1 MYIIYYCKSTI
12 IYSAGHR
19 RLVRATER
27 MMQSLPLRERYTRAL
42 LDGDQEEA
50 SRVVA
55 EALRAGMEPAAIYIE
70 VLGPAMARVGDA
82 WGSGDLNVAAE
93 HLATSITLQQLAYIR
108 YAGRRRDDVG
118 ATVVVAAVEG
128 ELHHVGSTMIADLFH
143 MDGWQVADLGGDTPT
158 QDLIELV
165 NIRKPD
171 LVVLSLSLP
180 DRADAAIRAATLL
193 KSLDSAPPV
202 FIGGGGISSRPDADA
217 IPADL
222 VSSDPMQAVRAGR
235 DLLGFG
241 EESRSFDHYLRGFG
255 QRVSAMRRERGWT
268 QQELANRAGLDRTY
282 LSTVEQ
288 GRQNL
293 TMGAAFRIAAAFD
306 VSLSQLMP

>member
-1 MYIIYYCKSTI
+1 M
-12 IYSAGHR
+12 
-19 RLVRATER
+19 RAMER
-27 MMQSLPLRERYTRAL
+27 MMQTQPLRERYTKAL
-42 LDGDQEEA
+42 LEGDQEEA
-50 SRVVA
+50 SKVVA
-55 EALRAGMEPAAIYIE
+55 EALRAGMEPAAIYME
-70 VLGPAMARVGDA
+70 VLGPALARVGEA
-82 WGSGDLNVAAE
+82 WGSGELNVAAE

-108 YAGRRRDDVG
+108 YAGRRREDVG

-143 MDGWQVADLGGDTPT
+143 MDGWQVADLGGNTPT

-171 LVVLSLSLP
+171 LVILSLSLP
-180 DRADAAIRAATLL
+180 DRVDAAIRAATLL
-193 KSLDSAPPV
+193 KSLDSAPSV
-202 FIGGGGISSRPDADA
+202 FIGGGGISSLPNTDAV
-217 IPADL
+217 PVDL
-222 VSSDPMQAVRAGR
+222 MSSDPLEAVRAAR
-235 DLLGFG
+235 DLLGLG

-255 QRVSAMRRERGWT
+255 QRVSGMRRERGWT

-293 TMGAAFRIAAAFD
+293 TLWAAFRIAAALD
-306 VSLSQLMP
+306 APLSQLMP

>member
-1 MYIIYYCKSTI
+1 
-12 IYSAGHR
+12 
-19 RLVRATER
+19 
-27 MMQSLPLRERYTRAL
+27 MQTQPQRDRYARAL

-50 SRVVA
+50 SKVVA
-55 EALRAGMEPAAIYIE
+55 EALRSGMEAAVIYMEI
-70 VLGPAMARVGDA
+70 LGPALARVGDA

-165 NIRKPD
+165 SIRKPD
-171 LVVLSLSLP
+171 LVVLSVSLP

-193 KSLDSAPPV
+193 KSLDSPPPV
-202 FIGGGGISSRPDADA
+202 FIGGGGISSLRNSDAT
-217 IPADL
+217 PADL
-222 VSSDPMQAVRAGR
+222 LTSDPMQAIRTAR
-235 DLLGFG
+235 DLLGIG
-241 EESRSFDHYLRGFG
+241 EESRSFDHYLKGFG

-293 TMGAAFRIAAAFD
+293 TMGAAFRIASAFD
-306 VSLSQLMP
+306 APLSQLMP

>member
-1 MYIIYYCKSTI
+1 MYIIYYATSTI
-12 IYSAGHR
+12 IHINRNQAQ
-19 RLVRATER
+19 VRATER
-27 MMQSLPLRERYTRAL
+27 IMQMQPQRDRYARAL

-50 SRVVA
+50 SKVVA
-55 EALRAGMEPAAIYIE
+55 EALRSGMEAAVIYMEI
-70 VLGPAMARVGDA
+70 LGPALARVGDA

-165 NIRKPD
+165 SIRKPD
-171 LVVLSLSLP
+171 LVVLSVSLP

-193 KSLDSAPPV
+193 KSLDSPPPV
-202 FIGGGGISSRPDADA
+202 FIGGGGISSLRNSDAT
-217 IPADL
+217 PADL
-222 VSSDPMQAVRAGR
+222 LTSDPMQAIRTAR
-235 DLLGFG
+235 DLLGIG
-241 EESRSFDHYLRGFG
+241 EESRSFDHYLKGFG

-293 TMGAAFRIAAAFD
+293 TMGAAFRIASAFD
-306 VSLSQLMP
+306 APLSQLMP

>member
-1 MYIIYYCKSTI
+1 
-12 IYSAGHR
+12 
-19 RLVRATER
+19 
-27 MMQSLPLRERYTRAL
+27 MQMQPQRDRYARAL

-50 SRVVA
+50 SKVVA
-55 EALRAGMEPAAIYIE
+55 EALRSGMEAAVIYMEI
-70 VLGPAMARVGDA
+70 LGPALARVGDA

-165 NIRKPD
+165 SIRKPD
-171 LVVLSLSLP
+171 LVVLSVSLP

-193 KSLDSAPPV
+193 KSLDSPPPV
-202 FIGGGGISSRPDADA
+202 FIGGGGISSLRNSDAT
-217 IPADL
+217 PADL
-222 VSSDPMQAVRAGR
+222 MTSDPMQAIRTAR
-235 DLLGFG
+235 DLLGIG
-241 EESRSFDHYLRGFG
+241 EESRSFDHYLKGFG

-293 TMGAAFRIAAAFD
+293 TMGAAFRIASAFD
-306 VSLSQLMP
+306 APLSQLMP

>member
-1 MYIIYYCKSTI
+1 
-12 IYSAGHR
+12 
-19 RLVRATER
+19 
-27 MMQSLPLRERYTRAL
+27 MQSQPHRERYTKAL

-50 SRVVA
+50 TKVVA
-55 EALRAGMEPAAIYIE
+55 EALRAGMEPAAIYME
-70 VLGPAMARVGDA
+70 VLGPALNRVGEA

-143 MDGWQVADLGGDTPT
+143 MDGWQVADLGGNTPT

-165 NIRKPD
+165 SIRKPD
-171 LVVLSLSLP
+171 LVILSLSLP
-180 DRADAAIRAATLL
+180 DRVDAAIRAATLL

-202 FIGGGGISSRPDADA
+202 FIGGGGISSLRNADA

-222 VSSDPMQAVRAGR
+222 VSSDPLQAVRAAR
-235 DLLGFG
+235 DLLGLG
-241 EESRSFDHYLRGFG
+241 EESRSFDHYLKGFG
-255 QRVSAMRRERGWT
+255 QRVSGMRRERGWT

-293 TMGAAFRIAAAFD
+293 TLSAAFRIAAALD
-306 VSLSQLMP
+306 APLSQLMP

>member
-1 MYIIYYCKSTI
+1 
-12 IYSAGHR
+12 
-19 RLVRATER
+19 
-27 MMQSLPLRERYTRAL
+27 MQTQPQRDRYARAL

-50 SRVVA
+50 SKVVA
-55 EALRAGMEPAAIYIE
+55 EALRSGMEAAVIYMEI
-70 VLGPAMARVGDA
+70 LGPALARVGDA

-165 NIRKPD
+165 SIRKPD
-171 LVVLSLSLP
+171 LVVLSVSLP

-193 KSLDSAPPV
+193 KSLDSPPPV
-202 FIGGGGISSRPDADA
+202 FIGGGGISSLRNSDAT
-217 IPADL
+217 PADL
-222 VSSDPMQAVRAGR
+222 MTSDPMQAIRTAR
-235 DLLGFG
+235 DLLGIG
-241 EESRSFDHYLRGFG
+241 EESRSFDHYLKGFG

-293 TMGAAFRIAAAFD
+293 TMGAAFRIASAFD
-306 VSLSQLMP
+306 APLSQLMP

>member
-1 MYIIYYCKSTI
+1 M
-12 IYSAGHR
+12 
-19 RLVRATER
+19 
-27 MMQSLPLRERYTRAL
+27 
-42 LDGDQEEA
+42 
-50 SRVVA
+50 VA
-55 EALRAGMEPAAIYIE
+55 EALRAGMEPAAIYME

-128 ELHHVGSTMIADLFH
+128 ELHHVGSSMIADLFH
-143 MDGWQVADLGGDTPT
+143 MDGWQVADLGGNTPT

-165 NIRKPD
+165 SIRKPD

-202 FIGGGGISSRPDADA
+202 FIGGGGISSLPNADA

-222 VSSDPMQAVRAGR
+222 VSSDPLQAVRAAR
-235 DLLGFG
+235 DLLGLG

-306 VSLSQLMP
+306 VSLSQLMS

>member
-1 MYIIYYCKSTI
+1 MQ
-12 IYSAGHR
+12 
-19 RLVRATER
+19 TE
-27 MMQSLPLRERYTRAL
+27 PLRERYARAL
-42 LDGDQEEA
+42 LDGNQEEA
-50 SRVVA
+50 SKAVA
-55 EALRAGMEPAAIYIE
+55 EALRAGMDPAAIYMD
-70 VLGPAMARVGDA
+70 VLGPSLDRVGHA
-82 WGSGDLNVAAE
+82 WGSGELNVAAE

-118 ATVVVAAVEG
+118 ASVVVAAVEG

-143 MDGWQVADLGGDTPT
+143 MDGWQVADLGGNTPT

-165 NIRKPD
+165 SIRKPD
-171 LVVLSLSLP
+171 LVILSLSLP
-180 DRADAAIRAATLL
+180 DRVDATIRAATLL

-202 FIGGGGISSRPDADA
+202 FIGGGGISHLRNTDE

-222 VSSDPMQAVRAGR
+222 VSSDPLQAIRAAR
-235 DLLGFG
+235 DLLGLG

-268 QQELANRAGLDRTY
+268 QQELANRVGLDRTY

-293 TMGAAFRIAAAFD
+293 TMGAAFRIASAFD
-306 VSLSQLMP
+306 ASLSQLMP

>member
-1 MYIIYYCKSTI
+1 
-12 IYSAGHR
+12 
-19 RLVRATER
+19 
-27 MMQSLPLRERYTRAL
+27 MQTQPQRDRYARAL

-50 SRVVA
+50 SKVVA
-55 EALRAGMEPAAIYIE
+55 EALRSGMEAAVIYMEI
-70 VLGPAMARVGDA
+70 LGPALARVGDA

-143 MDGWQVADLGGDTPT
+143 MDGWQAADLGGDTPT

-165 NIRKPD
+165 SIRKPD
-171 LVVLSLSLP
+171 LVVLSVSLP

-193 KSLDSAPPV
+193 KSLDSPPPV
-202 FIGGGGISSRPDADA
+202 FIGGGGISSLRNSDAT
-217 IPADL
+217 PADL
-222 VSSDPMQAVRAGR
+222 LTSDPMQAIRTAR
-235 DLLGFG
+235 DLLGIG
-241 EESRSFDHYLRGFG
+241 EESRSFDHYLKGFG

-293 TMGAAFRIAAAFD
+293 TMGAAFRIASAFD
-306 VSLSQLMP
+306 APLSQLMP